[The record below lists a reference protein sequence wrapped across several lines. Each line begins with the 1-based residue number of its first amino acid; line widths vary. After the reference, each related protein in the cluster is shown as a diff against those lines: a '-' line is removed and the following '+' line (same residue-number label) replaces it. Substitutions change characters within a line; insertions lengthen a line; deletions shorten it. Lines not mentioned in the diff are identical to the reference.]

1 MLRYGEQFTARRRKA
16 DNIQPEHAIRLLEEL
31 VPSRL
36 QFHRTSIKP
45 DSQDDA
51 IYGSVSTQDVAQFI
65 RSEISHNDEAAR
77 VSVSE
82 HDVKFLD
89 VPKGEDGRRVK
100 RLGHFE
106 VEISQKGTDKTL
118 RRSVVILGEEK
129 EDSSRET
136 SNPFPSV
143 L

>member
-1 MLRYGEQFTARRRKA
+1 
-16 DNIQPEHAIRLLEEL
+16 LLEAL
-31 VPSRL
+31 LPSKL
-36 QFHRTSIKP
+36 QFHRTAIKL

-51 IYGSVSTQDVAQFI
+51 IYGSVSTQDIVQSI
-65 RSEISHNDEAAR
+65 RSELSHNDEAAR

-82 HDVKFLD
+82 DDVKFLNLRD
-89 VPKGEDGRRVK
+89 GGDGRRVK

-106 VEISQKGTDKTL
+106 VEISQKGTDRTL
-118 RRSVVILGEEK
+118 RRPIIILGQKK
-129 EDSSRET
+129 EDPSRET